1 MQSLKNHWSD
11 KIDGFINIDN
21 GIIYLVLLEYNE
33 IYHKIKY
40 PISKKSDIK
49 DSTNNNLARIRIDSY
64 NPLLIGKILTF
75 HNVNE
80 NKNHYYYNVFLEI
93 GLYIDKSNNNIFK

>member
-1 MQSLKNHWSD
+1 M
-11 KIDGFINIDN
+11 DGFINIDN
-21 GIIYLVLLEYNE
+21 GIRYLVLLEYNE
-33 IYHKIKY
+33 IYHKIKC
-40 PISKKSDIK
+40 PISKKCDIK

-80 NKNHYYYNVFLEI
+80 NKNHYYYNVFLEK